1 MSAARESNTAVDGD
15 LAPAEPA
22 AADESHASSAQQPRA
37 EAAQET
43 KAAEPVEHST
53 AAVGVDPLEANL
65 LALFAGLD
73 ADDNGEVS
81 EATLADGLVRAGATA
96 EEAKTLCTE
105 IAAGGIG
112 SVSRTAWA
120 AVAKRVVGKKDREK
134 EKVLAPL
141 AMLARRPAGVAFE
154 DVRQWREGLLTETV
168 TVKYSGRMRRH
179 EFVKLQMAIGEEEKE
194 GGKRAQAECPG
205 WPVFSRDPA
214 ATVEA
219 GCSITKTE
227 ERGILL
233 AQLVMVWMHIA
244 KYCEAEGWADWQGN
258 KLTSKKVSL
267 YDLNT
272 YLILP
277 ATMRKRCSYVEFVAS
292 RGEEAVLR
300 CPAGHVRMDQ
310 NPALFMLEKFAPYSG
325 LDQTCSECGSVQRP
339 GAGEGG

>member
-15 LAPAEPA
+15 LDRKESKSEPA
-22 AADESHASSAQQPRA
+22 LDGGTDSHASHAQQPRA

-43 KAAEPVEHST
+43 KAAEPVEAST
-53 AAVGVDPLEANL
+53 AAVGMDPLEANL

-73 ADDNGEVS
+73 ADDDGGVS
-81 EATLADGLVRAGATA
+81 KATLADGLVRAGATG
-96 EEAKTLCTE
+96 EEAKTLCAE
-105 IAAGGIG
+105 IATGGIG

-134 EKVLAPL
+134 EKALAPL

-154 DVRQWREGLLTETV
+154 DVRQWREGLLTESV
-168 TVKYSGRMRRH
+168 TVRQH
-179 EFVKLQMAIGEEEKE
+179 VKLLMATGEEEKE
-194 GGKRAQAECPG
+194 GGKRAQAEWG

-214 ATVEA
+214 APVEA

-233 AQLVMVWMHIA
+233 AQLVMVWMHVA
-244 KYCEAEGWADWQGN
+244 EYCEAEGWADWQGN

-292 RGEEAVLR
+292 RGAEAVLR
-300 CPAGHVRMDQ
+300 CPAGHVRMEQ
-310 NPALFMLEKFAPYSG
+310 NPASFMYDRQNQKF

>member
-1 MSAARESNTAVDGD
+1 MSKTAVDGD
-15 LAPAEPA
+15 LAPA
-22 AADESHASSAQQPRA
+22 
-37 EAAQET
+37 
-43 KAAEPVEHST
+43 
-53 AAVGVDPLEANL
+53 VGMDPLEANL

-73 ADDNGEVS
+73 ADDDGGVS
-81 EATLADGLVRAGATA
+81 KATLADGLVQAGATG
-96 EEAKTLCTE
+96 EEAQKLCAA
-105 IAAGGIG
+105 IAAGGMG

-134 EKVLAPL
+134 EKALAPL
-141 AMLARRPAGVAFE
+141 AMLARRPASVAFE
-154 DVRQWREGLLTETV
+154 DVRQWREGLLTESV
-168 TVKYSGRMRRH
+168 TVENKYGRRH
-179 EFVKLQMAIGEEEKE
+179 VKLLMATGEEEKE

-214 ATVEA
+214 APVEA

-233 AQLVMVWMHIA
+233 AQLVMVWMHVA
-244 KYCEAEGWADWQGN
+244 EYCEAEGWADWQGN

-292 RGEEAVLR
+292 RGAEAVLR
-300 CPAGHVRMDQ
+300 CPAGHVRMEQ
-310 NPALFMLEKFAPYSG
+310 NPAVFMFDKETLDA
-325 LDQTCSECGSVQRP
+325 LDQTCSECGRVQRP